1 MLSISKH
8 ANLHFGTRNVGQLNR
23 ATKPLI
29 LLWVI
34 IFQANLKLNGL
45 GELAWLL
52 IHTILYGC
60 HSFSDGIPRKLTASK
75 ENIQNPPNKSVL
87 GLKDQRTQIQEQKKK
102 TGDLCNPYLMFQDFN
117 KGSQDF
123 FLYSFLSCKRNE
135 GMNQRSES

>member
-23 ATKPLI
+23 AAKPLI

-34 IFQANLKLNGL
+34 IFQTNLQLNGL

-60 HSFSDGIPRKLTASK
+60 HSFSDCIPRKLTASK
-75 ENIQNPPNKSVL
+75 GNIQNPKKSVL
-87 GLKDQRTQIQEQKKK
+87 VLKDQGTQKQELEKKP
-102 TGDLCNPYLMFQDFN
+102 GDLCNPYLMFQDF
-117 KGSQDF
+117 KRGSGDF
-123 FLYSFLSCKRNE
+123 FIPFFPVRE
-135 GMNQRSES
+135 TRGMNQRSES

>member
-75 ENIQNPPNKSVL
+75 ENIQNPPKKSVL

-102 TGDLCNPYLMFQDFN
+102 PVIFATHTSCSKISTRALRI
-117 KGSQDF
+117 SF
-123 FLYSFLSCKRNE
+123 FIPFFPVRE
-135 GMNQRSES
+135 TRG